1 MIKPVTLRQKIQ
13 RLRDLHAVQNLMGRY
28 EYLHAANLNQQTP
41 GLFAQKAAGVKL
53 ENGARGIYL
62 GIAGVS
68 RFFGDLA
75 KGMGAG
81 AGQLHLHLST
91 TPVIEV
97 AGDGHTAQGV
107 WISPGVETSPPNDDK
122 PASALWAWIKYGAD
136 FIKEDGEWRIW
147 HLHMYRVFMAPYD
160 KSWTEVNPAPAKQ
173 AADADRPNSYDWVY
187 RTTVAPENVPAPP
200 TPYEAWDDA
209 RAYVK

>member
-1 MIKPVTLRQKIQ
+1 MNKSVTLQQKIQ
-13 RLRDLHAVQNLMGRY
+13 RLQDLGAIRNLMGRY
-28 EYLHAANLNQQTP
+28 EYLHAANLHGQTP
-41 GLFAQKAAGVKL
+41 ELFAQKAAGVRL

-62 GIAGVS
+62 GTEGIT

-75 KGMGAG
+75 KGMGDG

-97 AGDGHTAQGV
+97 AADGQTAQGV
-107 WISPGVETSPPNDDK
+107 WISPGVETSPGKDDK
-122 PASALWAWIKYGAD
+122 AASALWAWIKYGVD
-136 FIKEDGEWRIW
+136 FIKEDTQWKIW

-173 AADADRPNSYDWVY
+173 APDADRPNSYDWVY

-200 TPYEAWDDA
+200 MPYAAWDES
-209 RAYVK
+209 RSYVK